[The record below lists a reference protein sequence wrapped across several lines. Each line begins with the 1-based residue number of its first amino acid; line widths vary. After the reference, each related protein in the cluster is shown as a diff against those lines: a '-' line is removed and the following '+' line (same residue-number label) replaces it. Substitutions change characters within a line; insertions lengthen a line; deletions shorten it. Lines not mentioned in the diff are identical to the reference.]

1 MQPDLIPTLPKID
14 INKYDYEDEDFAITD
29 FKKAE
34 RKIMM
39 YENKEGRMCILFNK
53 LDDLF
58 YADFVVGLAR
68 PITKV
73 KILFEFLKLCI
84 EGTRSAMLCTQKG
97 YSQTVKIGK
106 YLRKNKEA

>member
-39 YENKEGRMCILFNK
+39 YENKECKNLQIRLGINTLNQSKQYDVCYDNRK
-53 LDDLF
+53 LEHF
-58 YADFVVGLAR
+58 YNS
-68 PITKV
+68 PIDNPNN
-73 KILFEFLKLCI
+73 LKL
-84 EGTRSAMLCTQKG
+84 E
-97 YSQTVKIGK
+97 
-106 YLRKNKEA
+106 N